1 MNRSIATAVVRVAV
15 RLAPPDVRD
24 ARREEWLADLEHGA
38 EVDYSS
44 SQIALGALVSAVSE
58 YARHGRTHPSP
69 NGALPV
75 SEHIKFSIRLALY
88 AAWIVL
94 SAVWIWTWSTQA
106 AATSASGS
114 GPQFQI
120 GGSYIWAAVP
130 MMIAGIVSLILGAG
144 LAVRSVILHGRAM
157 RDIDA
162 A

>member
-1 MNRSIATAVVRVAV
+1 M
-15 RLAPPDVRD
+15 
-24 ARREEWLADLEHGA
+24 
-38 EVDYSS
+38 
-44 SQIALGALVSAVSE
+44 
-58 YARHGRTHPSP
+58 
-69 NGALPV
+69 

-114 GPQFQI
+114 GPQLQI
-120 GGSYIWAAVP
+120 GWSYIWAAVT